1 MAPGERGKFGGPSS
15 KLRYF
20 GSNCIVLKKV
30 LVTMLGLFG
39 APAVIRHSHNDL
51 APGELCPPGYA
62 PAWSDKVFHEI
73 EKLKNKNPLISGSK

>member
-1 MAPGERGKFGGPSS
+1 
-15 KLRYF
+15 
-20 GSNCIVLKKV
+20 
-30 LVTMLGLFG
+30 MLGLFG